1 MVKVIKMLIP
11 IEISQAFFTMT
22 LVSVG
27 NALPDFFNNCA
38 LAKKGYA
45 EMAYSGS
52 IGSPVFGLLFGFGIS
67 LMKTNISTSVIPF
80 NIFDTQTQSNLILLP
95 ALGCLIFNLI
105 RLLAEGFILK
115 FKIKQFSSYIGYSCY
130 TVFLSI
136 IFYFTF
142 K

>member
-1 MVKVIKMLIP
+1 MIRVIKLLIP

-22 LVSVG
+22 LLSVG

-52 IGSPVFGLLFGFGIS
+52 IGSPVFGIFFGFGIS
-67 LMKTNISTSVIPF
+67 LIKTNITKPVIVF
-80 NIFDTQTQSNLILLP
+80 DIFDVTIQSNLILLS
-95 ALGCLIFNLI
+95 ALVCLALNLI
-105 RLLAEGFILK
+105 RLLIEGFILK
-115 FKIKQFSSYIGYSCY
+115 FKMKKCSSVIGYCFY
-130 TVFLSI
+130 LVFLGFI
-136 IFYFTF
+136 GYFTF